1 MGNWLLGCMA
11 EDENSFLGGG
21 RMHVERKRCNQSDLR
36 KEGEFGQINHKTKIV
51 QTSITHAEDL
61 AKCLEIFLDPTK
73 SNFLQWHALT
83 REEQAKYYEQ
93 VRTESNFF

>member
-36 KEGEFGQINHKTKIV
+36 KKGEFEQINHKPK
-51 QTSITHAEDL
+51 
-61 AKCLEIFLDPTK
+61 
-73 SNFLQWHALT
+73 
-83 REEQAKYYEQ
+83 
-93 VRTESNFF
+93 